1 MVKGIVRKIDQLGRI
16 TIPIEYR
23 KTIDLKAGNKVGLQL
38 EGKTI
43 HIVKQDN
50 FIGMTRPLDEL
61 GRIAIPIEIRRELGF
76 TERQKVDLYIKE
88 EEICIQKKS
97 NACAICGRTGEL
109 FKLEKIK
116 EVHICNSCIQNL
128 LKTMERTY

>member
-1 MVKGIVRKIDQLGRI
+1 MVKGIVRKIDDLGRI

-23 KTIDLKAGNKVGLQL
+23 KTADLKAGERVGLQL

-61 GRIAIPIEIRRELGF
+61 GRIALPVELRRELGF
-76 TERQKVDLYIKE
+76 TEREKVDMYIIE
-88 EEICIQKKS
+88 EEICVHKIS
-97 NACAICGRTGEL
+97 DICAICGRTGEL
-109 FKLEKIK
+109 FELEKIK
-116 EVHICNSCIQNL
+116 EVHICNSCIDEV
-128 LKTMERTY
+128 KTLERTC